1 MGGSMARGGAKVY
14 LYDFPNIKDDWDEKY
29 GDRINQVVF
38 IGKGY
43 EKSQIVELVNNCI
56 EKEYLA

>member
-1 MGGSMARGGAKVY
+1 M
-14 LYDFPNIKDDWDEKY
+14 KDDWDEKY